1 MGLHPQARIDD
12 YRAKGYWNDDLID
25 ALFAERVRSDPDTL
39 AIIDPLNRSDLV
51 DGPFRQLTWTEL
63 DDLVNRIAQVLLD
76 EGVGPGVT
84 VGVQLPNTVEIAA
97 TFLAIVRLGAIVV
110 PFPVQYRSHEL
121 TELSKVAALKVF
133 VTTTRIGRREAAVE
147 MASLQPNIP
156 TLERVLAFGSNV
168 PEGVVD
174 LDGRVAAAVDR
185 SGLEAFNSSFVPDQN
200 DCVTICWTSGTE
212 STPKGVPRTHYDWLA
227 MSWTT
232 VEGPQLTKDDVLL
245 NPFPMVNMAG
255 INGMFLPW
263 LRVGGVLVHHHPF
276 DLATFLAQVAKHGA
290 TFTVAPPALLTQL
303 LHNEQLLADTDI
315 STLRLLGSGSTP
327 LAPSLLQGWHDKYGI
342 EILNF
347 YGSNEGIAL
356 FGGPVDM
363 PDPAERALYF
373 PRYGAPGRT
382 WSHRVAKWMQVKLVD
397 PVSGEVITEGGHP
410 GELRIKG
417 PTVFPGY
424 LPASNVEDPFDD
436 EGYLRTGDLLEIVG
450 DELQYL
456 RYVDR
461 TKDLVVRGGM
471 KISASELETY
481 IAGYPKVA
489 EVAVVAYPDELLGE
503 KACAVVVARPGETP
517 TLDELLTYL
526 RELGIATFKLPE
538 RLELVDELPRNPL
551 GKVLKRD
558 LRAKLANEASVGS

>member
-263 LRVGGVLVHHHPF
+263 LRVGGVLVQHHPF

-290 TFTVAPPALLTQL
+290 TYTVAPPALLTQL

-538 RLELVDELPRNPL
+538 RIELVDELPRNPL

>member
-255 INGMFLPW
+255 FNGMFLPW
-263 LRVGGVLVHHHPF
+263 LRVGGVLVQHHPF

-290 TFTVAPPALLTQL
+290 TYTVAPPALLTQL

>member
-255 INGMFLPW
+255 INGMFLPG
-263 LRVGGVLVHHHPF
+263 LRVGGVLVQHHPF

-290 TFTVAPPALLTQL
+290 TYTVAPPALLTQL

-489 EVAVVAYPDELLGE
+489 YPDELLGE

>member
-263 LRVGGVLVHHHPF
+263 LRVGGVLVQHHPF

-290 TFTVAPPALLTQL
+290 TYTVAPPARRHSPLRSCRAGMT
-303 LHNEQLLADTDI
+303 
-315 STLRLLGSGSTP
+315 STASRSSTSTARTRASPCSGDPSTCP
-327 LAPSLLQGWHDKYGI
+327 TPQSAPCTSPATGHR
-342 EILNF
+342 
-347 YGSNEGIAL
+347 
-356 FGGPVDM
+356 GG
-363 PDPAERALYF
+363 R
-373 PRYGAPGRT
+373 GRT
-382 WSHRVAKWMQVKLVD
+382 AWPNGCWSSWSTRSQ
-397 PVSGEVITEGGHP
+397 
-410 GELRIKG
+410 
-417 PTVFPGY
+417 
-424 LPASNVEDPFDD
+424 
-436 EGYLRTGDLLEIVG
+436 
-450 DELQYL
+450 
-456 RYVDR
+456 
-461 TKDLVVRGGM
+461 
-471 KISASELETY
+471 
-481 IAGYPKVA
+481 
-489 EVAVVAYPDELLGE
+489 
-503 KACAVVVARPGETP
+503 AR
-517 TLDELLTYL
+517 
-526 RELGIATFKLPE
+526 
-538 RLELVDELPRNPL
+538 
-551 GKVLKRD
+551 
-558 LRAKLANEASVGS
+558 

>member
-63 DDLVNRIAQVLLD
+63 YDLVNRIAQVLLD

-232 VEGPQLTKDDVLL
+232 V
-245 NPFPMVNMAG
+245 
-255 INGMFLPW
+255 
-263 LRVGGVLVHHHPF
+263 
-276 DLATFLAQVAKHGA
+276 
-290 TFTVAPPALLTQL
+290 
-303 LHNEQLLADTDI
+303 
-315 STLRLLGSGSTP
+315 
-327 LAPSLLQGWHDKYGI
+327 
-342 EILNF
+342 
-347 YGSNEGIAL
+347 
-356 FGGPVDM
+356 
-363 PDPAERALYF
+363 
-373 PRYGAPGRT
+373 
-382 WSHRVAKWMQVKLVD
+382 
-397 PVSGEVITEGGHP
+397 
-410 GELRIKG
+410 
-417 PTVFPGY
+417 
-424 LPASNVEDPFDD
+424 
-436 EGYLRTGDLLEIVG
+436 
-450 DELQYL
+450 
-456 RYVDR
+456 
-461 TKDLVVRGGM
+461 
-471 KISASELETY
+471 
-481 IAGYPKVA
+481 
-489 EVAVVAYPDELLGE
+489 
-503 KACAVVVARPGETP
+503 
-517 TLDELLTYL
+517 
-526 RELGIATFKLPE
+526 
-538 RLELVDELPRNPL
+538 
-551 GKVLKRD
+551 
-558 LRAKLANEASVGS
+558 

>member
-1 MGLHPQARIDD
+1 MGLHPQARIDG

-263 LRVGGVLVHHHPF
+263 LRVGGVLVQHHPF

-290 TFTVAPPALLTQL
+290 TYTVAPPALLTQL

>member
-263 LRVGGVLVHHHPF
+263 LRVGGVLVQHHPF

-290 TFTVAPPALLTQL
+290 TYTVAPPALLTQL

-436 EGYLRTGDLLEIVG
+436 EGYCATSTGP
-450 DELQYL
+450 
-456 RYVDR
+456 R
-461 TKDLVVRGGM
+461 
-471 KISASELETY
+471 ISWCA
-481 IAGYPKVA
+481 AG
-489 EVAVVAYPDELLGE
+489 
-503 KACAVVVARPGETP
+503 
-517 TLDELLTYL
+517 
-526 RELGIATFKLPE
+526 
-538 RLELVDELPRNPL
+538 
-551 GKVLKRD
+551 
-558 LRAKLANEASVGS
+558 

>member
-263 LRVGGVLVHHHPF
+263 LRVGGVLVQHHPF

-290 TFTVAPPALLTQL
+290 TYTVAPPALLTQL